1 MEFSLNPGHSLG
13 PIELGSL
20 LWNVLSILRA
30 EQATFKHVQLCWEAG
45 KPATGYLLLITT
57 SPPARL
63 LFEGVH
69 QRLLLIEAHQ
79 SPSHDRPIASCP
91 ALGEWIHYQNQPL
104 SLAVGPNEP
113 GVTLRVIHRLFG
125 PTYPPAPHT
134 AHQNEMVVS
143 YPGVAFSF
151 SHEVLSRIILSV
163 QPTGEDCKQD
173 AGETVQLTEAYFK
186 PKMPQYMGSI
196 DGDLKSAK
204 IKLGRIE
211 LEESTSIN
219 FSFHSSSSSREIPD
233 VKVSIGRS
241 TSEDI
246 LCDFGAPLRTFW
258 KEDDRMRIHTHLR
271 SNGRSVGQPEDRK
284 FIFSA
289 FALFLADQRRSSR
302 LVGGKI
308 ANPYFMSYFNI
319 GVDFL
324 IDPINNAVLKIIL
337 HSNIPGEVLF
347 ARYSRCP
354 WSLVSTDEASDVAV
368 STDKVN
374 ITLSNALPYA
384 GSPTIILPFQAGHIN
399 QQIRASFAP
408 KEPDPYKSDGL
419 AGSGKP
425 CDSFDSHAAQQSPSQ
440 KVSELST
447 DAFSNMIEPA
457 MLLDR
462 TADVIDDGLV
472 LRRPTRLYGHP
483 GIVLEVTQ
491 DDDVE
496 TVWLF

>member
-1 MEFSLNPGHSLG
+1 MYARSVSIGITGGCMRLYRPTSYQHTRMEFSLNPGHSLG

-45 KPATGYLLLITT
+45 KPATGYLLLIIT

-271 SNGRSVGQPEDRK
+271 SNGRSVGQPEDP
-284 FIFSA
+284 
-289 FALFLADQRRSSR
+289 
-302 LVGGKI
+302 
-308 ANPYFMSYFNI
+308 NPYFMSYFNI

-368 STDKVN
+368 STDK
-374 ITLSNALPYA
+374 
-384 GSPTIILPFQAGHIN
+384 AGHIN

>member
-1 MEFSLNPGHSLG
+1 MRLYRPTNHQHTRMEFSLNPGHSLG

-45 KPATGYLLLITT
+45 ILFQPET
-57 SPPARL
+57 SHRIPPSDQPPHPHASYSK
-63 LFEGVH
+63 G
-69 QRLLLIEAHQ
+69 LLLIEAHQ

-173 AGETVQLTEAYFK
+173 EGETVQLTEAYFK

-246 LCDFGAPLRTFW
+246 LCDFGAPLRLFGRKMSFAFIGYIFPHTSELRPIALDVGPH
-258 KEDDRMRIHTHLR
+258 EDTYPPAVEWTLPSLIKIGWGKNSQSILHVILQHRC
-271 SNGRSVGQPEDRK
+271 
-284 FIFSA
+284 
-289 FALFLADQRRSSR
+289 R
-302 LVGGKI
+302 L
-308 ANPYFMSYFNI
+308 
-319 GVDFL
+319 L
-324 IDPINNAVLKIIL
+324 IDPITNAVLKIIL

-368 STDKVN
+368 STDK
-374 ITLSNALPYA
+374 
-384 GSPTIILPFQAGHIN
+384 AGHIN

>member
-13 PIELGSL
+13 PIELGSLLWNVLSILRAEQATFKHVQLCWEAGKPATGYLLLIITSPPARLLFEGVHQRLLLIEAHQSPSHDRPIASCPALGEWIHYQNQPLSLAVGPNEPGVTLRVIHRLFGPTYPPAPHTAHQNEMVVSYPGVAFSFSHEVLSRIILSVQPTGEDCKQDEGETVQLTEAYFKPKMPQYMGSIDGDLKSAKIKVGSL

-173 AGETVQLTEAYFK
+173 EGETVQLTEAYFK

-246 LCDFGAPLRTFW
+246 LCDFGAPFRTFW
-258 KEDDRMRIHTHLR
+258 KEDLI
-271 SNGRSVGQPEDRK
+271 SVAHQDW
-284 FIFSA
+284 
-289 FALFLADQRRSSR
+289 L
-302 LVGGKI
+302 
-308 ANPYFMSYFNI
+308 
-319 GVDFL
+319 
-324 IDPINNAVLKIIL
+324 
-337 HSNIPGEVLF
+337 GE
-347 ARYSRCP
+347 
-354 WSLVSTDEASDVAV
+354 
-368 STDKVN
+368 K
-374 ITLSNALPYA
+374 
-384 GSPTIILPFQAGHIN
+384 
-399 QQIRASFAP
+399 
-408 KEPDPYKSDGL
+408 
-419 AGSGKP
+419 
-425 CDSFDSHAAQQSPSQ
+425 
-440 KVSELST
+440 
-447 DAFSNMIEPA
+447 
-457 MLLDR
+457 
-462 TADVIDDGLV
+462 
-472 LRRPTRLYGHP
+472 
-483 GIVLEVTQ
+483 
-491 DDDVE
+491 
-496 TVWLF
+496 